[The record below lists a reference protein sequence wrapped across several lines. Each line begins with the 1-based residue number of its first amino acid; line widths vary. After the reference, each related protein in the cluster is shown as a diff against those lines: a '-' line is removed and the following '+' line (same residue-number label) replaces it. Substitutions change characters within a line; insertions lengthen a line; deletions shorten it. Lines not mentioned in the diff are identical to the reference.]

1 MLFGLL
7 NAFLRFKVGGS
18 NHMFLPKTGILA
30 YPVPII
36 ILIILYTF
44 IFTLKKKMSIF
55 FRIDLSDEKIMH
67 V

>member
-7 NAFLRFKVGGS
+7 NSMLSLKFGGINTIIFLQ
-18 NHMFLPKTGILA
+18 TGILA

-36 ILIILYTF
+36 MLIILYTF
-44 IFTLKKKMSIF
+44 ILTLNNMSIF
-55 FRIDLSDEKIMH
+55 FQIDLSDENIIH